1 MRSNKKMSAFD
12 EEIEIEIDEI
22 TEKSNNFGYDLK
34 HYLDNL
40 PEKQLRRAIYIL
52 SRYYYHMDVS
62 SEEIFKFIVYM
73 FSDDKIISQAT
84 FDNFAYYF
92 VSMRNFNRVQKYK
105 LKKIVMEKM
114 EILCKNS
121 VDPYNM
127 NTLLN
132 HLFSKQDLMDYI
144 ADLIEKLNRINS
156 DFITSFFSTLFYN
169 DYKEVIQYISS
180 IINSNKLVNKLSD
193 KELTLLKR
201 QIL

>member
-1 MRSNKKMSAFD
+1 MSAFD

-22 TEKSNNFGYDLK
+22 IKKSNNFGYDLK
-34 HYLDNL
+34 QYLDNL

-52 SRYYYHMDVS
+52 SRHYYHMDVS

-73 FSDDKIISQAT
+73 FSDDKIISQVT
-84 FDNFAYYF
+84 FEDFIF
-92 VSMRNFNRVQKYK
+92 TVIVELDTENFNSVQKYK

-193 KELTLLKR
+193 EELTLLKR

>member
-1 MRSNKKMSAFD
+1 MSAFD

-22 TEKSNNFGYDLK
+22 FKKSNNFGYDLK
-34 HYLDNL
+34 QYLDNL

-52 SRYYYHMDVS
+52 SRHYYHMDVS
-62 SEEIFKFIVYM
+62 SEEMFKFIVYM
-73 FSDDKIISQAT
+73 FSDDNIISQVT

-169 DYKEVIQYISS
+169 DYKEVIQYIST

-193 KELTLLKR
+193 EELTLLKR

>member
-1 MRSNKKMSAFD
+1 MSAFD

-22 TEKSNNFGYDLK
+22 FKKSNNFGYDLK
-34 HYLDNL
+34 QYLDNL

-52 SRYYYHMDVS
+52 SRHYYHMDVS
-62 SEEIFKFIVYM
+62 SEEMFKFIVYM
-73 FSDDKIISQAT
+73 FSDDKIISQVT

-132 HLFSKQDLMDYI
+132 HLFSNQDLMDYI
-144 ADLIEKLNRINS
+144 ADLIAKLNRINS
-156 DFITSFFSTLFYN
+156 AFIGSFFSILL
-169 DYKEVIQYISS
+169 DGDDKEIIQYISS

-201 QIL
+201 QI

>member
-1 MRSNKKMSAFD
+1 MSAFD

-22 TEKSNNFGYDLK
+22 FKKSNNFGYDLK
-34 HYLDNL
+34 QYLDNL

-52 SRYYYHMDVS
+52 SRHYYHMDVS
-62 SEEIFKFIVYM
+62 SEEMFKFIVYM
-73 FSDDKIISQAT
+73 FSDDKIISQVT

-132 HLFSKQDLMDYI
+132 HLFSNQDLMDYI
-144 ADLIEKLNRINS
+144 ADLIAKLNRINS
-156 DFITSFFSTLFYN
+156 AFIGSFFSILL
-169 DYKEVIQYISS
+169 DSDDKEIIQYISS
-180 IINSNKLVNKLSD
+180 IINSNKLVNKISD

-201 QIL
+201 QI

>member
-1 MRSNKKMSAFD
+1 MRSNKVMSAFD

-22 TEKSNNFGYDLK
+22 FKKSNNFGYDLK
-34 HYLDNL
+34 QYLDNL

-52 SRYYYHMDVS
+52 SRHYYHMDVS
-62 SEEIFKFIVYM
+62 SEEMFKFIVYM
-73 FSDDKIISQAT
+73 FSDDNIISQVT

-156 DFITSFFSTLFYN
+156 DFITSFFSTLFYS
-169 DYKEVIQYISS
+169 DYKEVIQYIST

-193 KELTLLKR
+193 EELTLLKR

>member
-1 MRSNKKMSAFD
+1 MSAFD

-22 TEKSNNFGYDLK
+22 FKKSNNFGYDLK
-34 HYLDNL
+34 QYLDNL

-52 SRYYYHMDVS
+52 SRHYYHMDVS
-62 SEEIFKFIVYM
+62 SEEMFKFIVYM
-73 FSDDKIISQAT
+73 FSDDNIISQVT

-144 ADLIEKLNRINS
+144 ADLIENLNRINS
-156 DFITSFFSTLFYN
+156 DFITSFFSTLFYS
-169 DYKEVIQYISS
+169 DYKEVIQYIST
-180 IINSNKLVNKLSD
+180 IINSNKL
-193 KELTLLKR
+193 
-201 QIL
+201 

>member
-1 MRSNKKMSAFD
+1 MSAFD

-22 TEKSNNFGYDLK
+22 FKKSNNFGYDLK
-34 HYLDNL
+34 QYLDNL

-52 SRYYYHMDVS
+52 SRHYYHMDVS
-62 SEEIFKFIVYM
+62 SEEMFKFIVYM
-73 FSDDKIISQAT
+73 FSDDKIISQVT

-132 HLFSKQDLMDYI
+132 HLFSKQDLMDYLT
-144 ADLIEKLNRINS
+144 DLIEKLNRINS

-193 KELTLLKR
+193 EELTLLKR

>member
-1 MRSNKKMSAFD
+1 MSAFD

-22 TEKSNNFGYDLK
+22 FKKSNNFGYDLK
-34 HYLDNL
+34 QYLDNL

-52 SRYYYHMDVS
+52 SRHYYHMDVS
-62 SEEIFKFIVYM
+62 SEEMFKFIVYM
-73 FSDDKIISQAT
+73 FSDDNIISQVT

-132 HLFSKQDLMDYI
+132 HLFSKQDLRDYI
-144 ADLIEKLNRINS
+144 ADLIENLNRINS
-156 DFITSFFSTLFYN
+156 DFITSFFSTLFYS
-169 DYKEVIQYISS
+169 DYKEVIQYIST

-193 KELTLLKR
+193 EELTLLKR

>member
-1 MRSNKKMSAFD
+1 MSAFD

-22 TEKSNNFGYDLK
+22 FKKSNNFGYDLK
-34 HYLDNL
+34 QYLDNL

-52 SRYYYHMDVS
+52 SRHYYHMDVS
-62 SEEIFKFIVYM
+62 SEEMFKFIVYM
-73 FSDDKIISQAT
+73 FSDDKIISQVT

-132 HLFSKQDLMDYI
+132 HLFSKQDLMDYL

-156 DFITSFFSTLFYN
+156 DFITSFLSTLFYN

-193 KELTLLKR
+193 EELTLLKR

>member
-1 MRSNKKMSAFD
+1 MSAFD

-22 TEKSNNFGYDLK
+22 FKKSNNFGYDLK
-34 HYLDNL
+34 QYLDNL

-52 SRYYYHMDVS
+52 SRHYYHMDVS
-62 SEEIFKFIVYM
+62 SEEMFKFIVYM
-73 FSDDKIISQAT
+73 FSDDKIISQVT

-132 HLFSKQDLMDYI
+132 HLFSKQDLMDYL

-193 KELTLLKR
+193 EELTLLKR
-201 QIL
+201 

>member
-1 MRSNKKMSAFD
+1 MSAFD
-12 EEIEIEIDEI
+12 EEIEIDEI
-22 TEKSNNFGYDLK
+22 FKKSNNFGYDLK
-34 HYLDNL
+34 QYLDNL

-52 SRYYYHMDVS
+52 SRHYYHMDVS
-62 SEEIFKFIVYM
+62 SEEMFKFIVYM
-73 FSDDKIISQAT
+73 FSDDNIISQVT

-144 ADLIEKLNRINS
+144 ADLIENLNRINS

-169 DYKEVIQYISS
+169 DYKEVIQYIST

-193 KELTLLKR
+193 EELTLLKR

>member
-1 MRSNKKMSAFD
+1 MSAFD

-22 TEKSNNFGYDLK
+22 FEKSNNFGYDLK
-34 HYLDNL
+34 QYLDNL

-52 SRYYYHMDVS
+52 SRHYYHMDVS
-62 SEEIFKFIVYM
+62 SEEMFKFIVYM
-73 FSDDKIISQAT
+73 FSDDNIISQVT

-144 ADLIEKLNRINS
+144 ADLIENLNRINS

-169 DYKEVIQYISS
+169 DYKEVIQYIST

>member
-1 MRSNKKMSAFD
+1 MSAFD

-22 TEKSNNFGYDLK
+22 FKKSNNFGYDLK
-34 HYLDNL
+34 QYLDNL

-52 SRYYYHMDVS
+52 SRHYYHMDVS
-62 SEEIFKFIVYM
+62 SEEMFKFIVYM
-73 FSDDKIISQAT
+73 FSDDNIISQVT

-144 ADLIEKLNRINS
+144 ADLIENLNRINS

-169 DYKEVIQYISS
+169 DYKEVIQYIST

-193 KELTLLKR
+193 EELTLLKR

>member
-1 MRSNKKMSAFD
+1 MSAFD

-22 TEKSNNFGYDLK
+22 FKKSNNFGYDLK
-34 HYLDNL
+34 QYLDNL

-52 SRYYYHMDVS
+52 SRHYYHMDVS
-62 SEEIFKFIVYM
+62 SEEMFKFIVYM
-73 FSDDKIISQAT
+73 FSDDKIISQVT

-144 ADLIEKLNRINS
+144 ADLIENLNRINS

-169 DYKEVIQYISS
+169 DYKEVIQYIST

-193 KELTLLKR
+193 EELTLLKR

>member
-1 MRSNKKMSAFD
+1 MSAFD

>member
-1 MRSNKKMSAFD
+1 MSAFD

-22 TEKSNNFGYDLK
+22 FKKSNNFGYDLK
-34 HYLDNL
+34 QYLDNL

-52 SRYYYHMDVS
+52 SRHYYHMDVS
-62 SEEIFKFIVYM
+62 SEEMFKFIVYM
-73 FSDDKIISQAT
+73 FSDDNIISQVT

-92 VSMRNFNRVQKYK
+92 VSMRNFNRVQKNK

-144 ADLIEKLNRINS
+144 ADLIENLNRINS

-169 DYKEVIQYISS
+169 DYKEVIQYIST

-193 KELTLLKR
+193 EELTLLKR

>member
-1 MRSNKKMSAFD
+1 MSAFD

-22 TEKSNNFGYDLK
+22 IKKSNNFGYDLK
-34 HYLDNL
+34 QYLDNL

-52 SRYYYHMDVS
+52 SRHYYHMDVS
-62 SEEIFKFIVYM
+62 SEEMFKFIVYM
-73 FSDDKIISQAT
+73 FSDDNIISQVT

-132 HLFSKQDLMDYI
+132 HLFSKQDLRDYI
-144 ADLIEKLNRINS
+144 ADLIENLNRINS
-156 DFITSFFSTLFYN
+156 DFITSFFSTLFYS
-169 DYKEVIQYISS
+169 DYKEVIQYIST

-193 KELTLLKR
+193 EELTLLKR

>member
-1 MRSNKKMSAFD
+1 MRGNKVMSAFD

-22 TEKSNNFGYDLK
+22 FKKSNNFGYDLK
-34 HYLDNL
+34 QYLDNL

-52 SRYYYHMDVS
+52 SRHYYHMDVS
-62 SEEIFKFIVYM
+62 SEEMFKFIVYM
-73 FSDDKIISQAT
+73 FSDDNIISQVT

-169 DYKEVIQYISS
+169 DYKEVIQYIST

-193 KELTLLKR
+193 EELTLLKR

>member
-1 MRSNKKMSAFD
+1 MSAFD

-22 TEKSNNFGYDLK
+22 FKKSNNFGYDLK
-34 HYLDNL
+34 QYLDNL

-52 SRYYYHMDVS
+52 SRHYYHMDVS
-62 SEEIFKFIVYM
+62 SEEMFKFIVYM
-73 FSDDKIISQAT
+73 FSDDNIISQVT

-156 DFITSFFSTLFYN
+156 DFITSFFSTLFYS

-193 KELTLLKR
+193 EELTLLKR

>member
-1 MRSNKKMSAFD
+1 MSAFD
-12 EEIEIEIDEI
+12 EETEIEIDEI
-22 TEKSNNFGYDLK
+22 FKKSNNFGYDLK
-34 HYLDNL
+34 QYLDNL

-52 SRYYYHMDVS
+52 SRHYYHMDVS
-62 SEEIFKFIVYM
+62 SEEMFKFIVYM
-73 FSDDKIISQAT
+73 FSDDNIISQVT

-193 KELTLLKR
+193 EELTLLKR

>member
-1 MRSNKKMSAFD
+1 MSAFD

-22 TEKSNNFGYDLK
+22 FKKSNNFGYDLK
-34 HYLDNL
+34 QYLDNL

-52 SRYYYHMDVS
+52 SRHYYHMDVS
-62 SEEIFKFIVYM
+62 SEEMFKFIVYM
-73 FSDDKIISQAT
+73 FSDDNIISQVT

-144 ADLIEKLNRINS
+144 ANLIENLNRINS

-169 DYKEVIQYISS
+169 DYKEVIQYIST

-193 KELTLLKR
+193 EELTLLKR

>member
-1 MRSNKKMSAFD
+1 MSAFD

-22 TEKSNNFGYDLK
+22 FKKSNNFGYDLK
-34 HYLDNL
+34 QYLDNL

-52 SRYYYHMDVS
+52 SRHYYHMDVS
-62 SEEIFKFIVYM
+62 SEEMFKFIVYM
-73 FSDDKIISQAT
+73 FSDDNIISQVT

-144 ADLIEKLNRINS
+144 ADLIENLNRINS
-156 DFITSFFSTLFYN
+156 DFITSFFSTLFYS
-169 DYKEVIQYISS
+169 DYKEVIQYIST

-193 KELTLLKR
+193 EELTLLKR

>member
-1 MRSNKKMSAFD
+1 MSAFD

-22 TEKSNNFGYDLK
+22 FKKSNNFGYDLK
-34 HYLDNL
+34 QYLDNL

-52 SRYYYHMDVS
+52 SRHYYHMDVS
-62 SEEIFKFIVYM
+62 SEEMFKFIVYM
-73 FSDDKIISQAT
+73 FSDDNIISQVT

-92 VSMRNFNRVQKYK
+92 VSMRNFNRVRKYK

-144 ADLIEKLNRINS
+144 ADLIENLNRINS

-169 DYKEVIQYISS
+169 DYKEVIQYIST

-193 KELTLLKR
+193 EELTLLKR

>member
-1 MRSNKKMSAFD
+1 MSAFD
-12 EEIEIEIDEI
+12 EETEIEIDEI
-22 TEKSNNFGYDLK
+22 FKKSNNFGYDLK
-34 HYLDNL
+34 QYLDNL

-52 SRYYYHMDVS
+52 SRHYYHMDVS
-62 SEEIFKFIVYM
+62 SEEMFKFIVYM
-73 FSDDKIISQAT
+73 FSDDNIISQVT

-169 DYKEVIQYISS
+169 DYKEVIQYIST

-193 KELTLLKR
+193 EELTLLKR

>member
-1 MRSNKKMSAFD
+1 MSAFD

-22 TEKSNNFGYDLK
+22 FKKSNNFGYDLK
-34 HYLDNL
+34 QYLDNL

-73 FSDDKIISQAT
+73 FSDDKIISQVT

-127 NTLLN
+127 NILLN

-144 ADLIEKLNRINS
+144 ADLIAKLDIINS
-156 DFITSFFSTLFYN
+156 AFIGSFFSILL
-169 DYKEVIQYISS
+169 DSDDKEVIQYISS

-201 QIL
+201 QVL

>member
-1 MRSNKKMSAFD
+1 MSAFD

-22 TEKSNNFGYDLK
+22 TKKSNNFGYDLK
-34 HYLDNL
+34 HYLDSL

-52 SRYYYHMDVS
+52 SKIYYKDVS

-73 FSDDKIISQAT
+73 FSDDKIISQVT

-144 ADLIEKLNRINS
+144 ADLIAKLNRINS
-156 DFITSFFSTLFYN
+156 DFIGSFFSILL
-169 DYKEVIQYISS
+169 DSDDKEVIQYISS

-193 KELTLLKR
+193 EELTLLKR

>member
-1 MRSNKKMSAFD
+1 MSAFD

-22 TEKSNNFGYDLK
+22 FKKSNNFGYDLK
-34 HYLDNL
+34 QYLDNL

-52 SRYYYHMDVS
+52 SRHYYHMDVS
-62 SEEIFKFIVYM
+62 SEEMFKFIVYM
-73 FSDDKIISQAT
+73 FSDDKIISQVT

-92 VSMRNFNRVQKYK
+92 VSMRDFNSAQKYK
-105 LKKIVMEKM
+105 LKNIVMEKM
-114 EILCKNS
+114 EILCRNS

-156 DFITSFFSTLFYN
+156 DFITSFFSILFYN

-193 KELTLLKR
+193 EELTLLKR

>member
-1 MRSNKKMSAFD
+1 MSAFD

-22 TEKSNNFGYDLK
+22 FKKSNNFGYDLK
-34 HYLDNL
+34 QYLDNL

-52 SRYYYHMDVS
+52 SRHYYHMDVS
-62 SEEIFKFIVYM
+62 SEEMFKFIVYM
-73 FSDDKIISQAT
+73 FSDDKIISQVT

-92 VSMRNFNRVQKYK
+92 VSMRDFNRVQKYK
-105 LKKIVMEKM
+105 LKKIVIEKM

-169 DYKEVIQYISS
+169 DYKEVIQYIST

-193 KELTLLKR
+193 EELTLLKR

>member
-1 MRSNKKMSAFD
+1 MSAFD

-169 DYKEVIQYISS
+169 DDKEVIQHISS

>member
-1 MRSNKKMSAFD
+1 MRGNKVMSAFD

-22 TEKSNNFGYDLK
+22 FKKSNNFGYDLK
-34 HYLDNL
+34 QYLDNL

-52 SRYYYHMDVS
+52 SRHYYHMDVS
-62 SEEIFKFIVYM
+62 SEEMFKFIVYM
-73 FSDDKIISQAT
+73 FSDDNIISQVT

-144 ADLIEKLNRINS
+144 ADLIENLNRINS

-169 DYKEVIQYISS
+169 DYKEVIQYIST

-193 KELTLLKR
+193 EELTLLKR

>member
-1 MRSNKKMSAFD
+1 MSAFD

-22 TEKSNNFGYDLK
+22 FKKSNNFGYDLK
-34 HYLDNL
+34 QYLDNL

-52 SRYYYHMDVS
+52 SRHYYHMDVS
-62 SEEIFKFIVYM
+62 SEEMFKFIVYM
-73 FSDDKIISQAT
+73 FSDDNIISQVT

-92 VSMRNFNRVQKYK
+92 VSMRNFNRVRKYK

-169 DYKEVIQYISS
+169 DYKEVIQYIST

-193 KELTLLKR
+193 EELTLLKR

>member
-1 MRSNKKMSAFD
+1 MSAFD

-22 TEKSNNFGYDLK
+22 IKKSNNFGYDLK
-34 HYLDNL
+34 QYLDNL

-52 SRYYYHMDVS
+52 SRHYYHMDVS
-62 SEEIFKFIVYM
+62 SEEMFKFIVYM
-73 FSDDKIISQAT
+73 FSDDNIISQVT

-169 DYKEVIQYISS
+169 DDKEVIQHIST

>member
-1 MRSNKKMSAFD
+1 MSAFD

-22 TEKSNNFGYDLK
+22 FKKSNNFGYDLK
-34 HYLDNL
+34 QYLDNL

-52 SRYYYHMDVS
+52 SRHYYHMDVS
-62 SEEIFKFIVYM
+62 SEEMFKFIVYM
-73 FSDDKIISQAT
+73 FSDDKIISQVT

-92 VSMRNFNRVQKYK
+92 VSMRDFNRVQKYK
-105 LKKIVMEKM
+105 LKKIVIEKM

-193 KELTLLKR
+193 EELTLLKR